1 MICNIDKSLLDGLID
16 NQLNVKERL
25 EINTHIT
32 QCDDCQ
38 QQLKQMQALRN
49 QLSTLRA
56 PSLSANFE
64 LKLRQKIAAAQGQE
78 LVLGESTTST
88 KVTET
93 RTTTTVQTTTD
104 NVVSMPK
111 RSSTPLWAMAASV
124 SIAVSG
130 LSWFMLQHNSQADL
144 VALESQ
150 RTVIEI
156 TSPVFSEQEVRMISL
171 QVPIENKQVH
181 WADDTLREVASFEEF
196 TQSDDGY
203 QSFNC
208 GSVIGDRGCSLG
220 TTKMAAS
227 ITISASI

>member
-25 EINTHIT
+25 EINTHIA

-38 QQLKQMQALRN
+38 AQLKQMQATKS
-49 QLSTLRA
+49 QTSSLRA
-56 PSLSANFE
+56 PTLSADFE

-78 LVLGESTTST
+78 VALSSPVTST
-88 KVTET
+88 AATET
-93 RTTTTVQTTTD
+93 QTTAD
-104 NVVSMPK
+104 NIVAMPK
-111 RSSTPLWAMAASV
+111 RSSAPLWAMVASV
-124 SIAVSG
+124 AIAVSG
-130 LSWFMLQHNSQADL
+130 LSWFMLQNNNQTDL

-150 RTVIEI
+150 RTMIEI

-171 QVPIENKQVH
+171 QVPIENEQVH
-181 WADDTLREVASFEEF
+181 WADGTLREVASFEEF

-208 GSVIGDRGCSLG
+208 GSVIGDRGCSFG

-227 ITISASI
+227 ITISSSI